1 MALQAVS
8 LFWEPC
14 FFRHEIISGSF
25 FHEYLAKPCLSSK
38 IIGRTVLA
46 SSSLCLV
53 DEPTLNNR
61 DRLKREADASA
72 QRVREHSSKHR
83 YFLDSCVNFLVPKP
97 VYTGK
102 SREKAEVVR
111 RFSSENLLCQ

>member
-14 FFRHEIISGSF
+14 FFRHDIISGSF
-25 FHEYLAKPCLSSK
+25 FYEYLAKPCLSSK

-72 QRVREHSSKHR
+72 QRDREHSSKKLKGHCLVVHSVDC
-83 YFLDSCVNFLVPKP
+83 FFCANF
-97 VYTGK
+97 
-102 SREKAEVVR
+102 SRSAY
-111 RFSSENLLCQ
+111 SLQHSP